1 MNKKFDDDA
10 KQNYAKTLDEILTF
24 FGKTRLRSGTKF
36 IASDSI
42 SIGDFCVA
50 AILFSYVFNDALA
63 GGDAFTNIGKKILQE
78 HDQTLGDYV
87 KFLKDECADYLANR
101 LPCDF

>member
-1 MNKKFDDDA
+1 MNKKFDDEA
-10 KQNYAKTLDEILTF
+10 KLNYAQTLNEILSF

-36 IASDSI
+36 IASDTI

-63 GGDAFTNIGKKILQE
+63 GGEAFTHVGKKILSE
-78 HDQTLGDYV
+78 HDQLLGDYV
-87 KFLKDECADYLANR
+87 KLLQEECAYYLANR
-101 LPCDF
+101 QPCEF

>member
-1 MNKKFDDDA
+1 M
-10 KQNYAKTLDEILTF
+10 
-24 FGKTRLRSGTKF
+24 RSGTKF

-42 SIGDFCVA
+42 SIADFCVS

-63 GGDAFTNIGKKILQE
+63 GGEAFTNEGKRIVQE
-78 HDQTLGDYV
+78 HDQQLGDYV
-87 KFLKDECADYLANR
+87 RLLQEECADYLANR

>member
-1 MNKKFDDDA
+1 M
-10 KQNYAKTLDEILTF
+10 TF
-24 FGKTRLRSGTKF
+24 FGKTRTRSGTKF

-42 SIGDFCVA
+42 SIADFCVA

-63 GGDAFTNIGKKILQE
+63 GGEAFTNEGKRILKE
-78 HDQTLGDYV
+78 HDESLGDYV
-87 KFLKDECADYLANR
+87 NYLKDECAGYLANR